1 MQQQSLILVHHLNQH
16 LVTVVA
22 RILDNFHSLLTSF
35 DYVDETG
42 WLSCRYFQKKIAKEL
57 YLLWHGMS
65 RIKSEPPAGMR
76 EARWSIWVTWPFA

>member
-1 MQQQSLILVHHLNQH
+1 LVHHLNQH

-35 DYVDETG
+35 DYVDETE

-57 YLLWHGMS
+57 YLFLCGMS
-65 RIKSEPPAGMR
+65 RIEKQASCTNTGGLLANIV
-76 EARWSIWVTWPFA
+76 AQ